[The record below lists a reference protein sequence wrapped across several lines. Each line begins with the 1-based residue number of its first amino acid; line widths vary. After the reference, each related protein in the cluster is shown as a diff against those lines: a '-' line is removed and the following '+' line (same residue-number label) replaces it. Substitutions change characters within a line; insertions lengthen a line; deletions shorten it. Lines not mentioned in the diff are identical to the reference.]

1 MNSKTRI
8 LVTGA
13 TGLIG
18 QALCPLLKAKG
29 YEVRSLSRS
38 SGDYRWD
45 PATGKIDSGAL
56 DGIRAVIHLAGE
68 SVAQRWTAAAKRRI
82 LESRVKSSS
91 LLVEEILKR
100 EHPIAYIAASG
111 INYYGYQQSA
121 PVDETS
127 ASGAGFL
134 AEVCRQWEGAA
145 QPLVEAGRRCVFV
158 RTGVVL
164 SPEGGAL
171 AKLLPPFKAGLG
183 GKVGG
188 GRQRMSWISLQDLAR
203 IYLFCLEQDS
213 LDGPLNAVAPR
224 AATNLEF
231 TKAIGSALK
240 RPTVLPLP
248 ALAVKAMFGEM
259 GRETL
264 LSDLEV
270 VPAKLQT
277 LNYSWEH
284 ATLDAALHELLKQ
297 S

>member
-1 MNSKTRI
+1 MSSDKTI

-18 QALCPLLKAKG
+18 QALCPLLEAKG
-29 YEVRSLSRS
+29 YQVRPLSRS
-38 SGDYRWD
+38 SGKFRWD
-45 PATGKIDSGAL
+45 PAAGKIDSAAL
-56 DGIRAVIHLAGE
+56 DGVTAVIHLAGE

-82 LESRVKSSS
+82 LESRVQSTA
-91 LLVEEILKR
+91 LLAGEILKR
-100 EHPIAYIAASG
+100 EQAITFISASG
-111 INYYGYQQSA
+111 INYYGFERPM
-121 PVDETS
+121 PVDE
-127 ASGAGFL
+127 SGDSGNGFL

-145 QPLVEAGRRCVFV
+145 QTLIDAGRRCVFV

-183 GKVGG
+183 GKIGSG
-188 GRQRMSWISLQDLAR
+188 SQRMSWISLQDLAR
-203 IYLFCLEQDS
+203 VYLDCLEQES
-213 LDGPLNAVAPR
+213 LSGPLNAVAPN
-224 AATNLEF
+224 AVTNLEF
-231 TKAIGSALK
+231 TKAIGAALQ

-248 ALAVKAMFGEM
+248 AFAVKAMFGEM

-270 VPAKLQT
+270 VPGKLQAMGFA
-277 LNYSWEH
+277 WKH
-284 ATLDAALHELLKQ
+284 ATLDAALKELLKP

>member
-1 MNSKTRI
+1 MNADKII

-18 QALCPLLKAKG
+18 QTLCPLLEANG
-29 YEVRSLSRS
+29 YQVRPLSRS

-45 PATGKIDSGAL
+45 PAAGKIDPIAL
-56 DGIRAVIHLAGE
+56 DGVSAVIHLAGE
-68 SVAQRWTAAAKRRI
+68 SVAQRWTAAVKRRI
-82 LESRVKSSS
+82 LESRVQSSS
-91 LLVEEILKR
+91 LLAGEILKR
-100 EHPIAYIAASG
+100 EHPIIYIAASG
-111 INYYGYQQSA
+111 INYYGFEQAA

-127 ASGAGFL
+127 PSGKGFL

-145 QPLVEAGRRCVFV
+145 QALVDAGRRCVYL

-171 AKLLPPFKAGLG
+171 AKLLTPFKAGLG
-183 GKVGG
+183 GKVGS
-188 GRQRMSWISLQDLAR
+188 GRQRMSWISLKDLAR
-203 IYLFCLEQDS
+203 VYLHCLEADALS
-213 LDGPLNAVAPR
+213 GPLNAVAPG
-224 AATNLEF
+224 AVTNLEF
-231 TKAIGSALK
+231 TKAIGAALN

-270 VPAKLQT
+270 VPEKLQSMDFTWEQGT
-277 LNYSWEH
+277 L
-284 ATLDAALHELLKQ
+284 ATALNELLAK